1 MADQFVSKYTAAEIE
16 AMLDKIKQDMQI
28 ITYTQTE
35 IETLL
40 EKIENTGA
48 IPTKVGDLTNDSGF
62 ITNTVNNLVN
72 YYTKTETYT
81 KTEIDSAIS
90 AISTGGF
97 VTVSSLPDTDIS
109 TKNIYLVPSTDTS
122 VKNLYDE
129 YINTDGTT
137 NGWELIGT
145 TKVDL
150 TNYVNTTQL
159 SNALSNYVT
168 ATALAG
174 YNYINNATLS
184 ATLSAYVTNNSLTSK
199 LNDYYTKSEIDALL
213 AGSSGGESG
222 SETPT
227 PSQDPEEPTEPTPES
242 EGE

>member
-1 MADQFVSKYTAAEIE
+1 MADQFVSKYTSTEIE
-16 AMLDKIKQDMQI
+16 AMLDKVKQDMQI
-28 ITYTQTE
+28 ITYTQAE

-40 EKIENTGA
+40 GKIESST
-48 IPTKVGDLTNDSGF
+48 IPTKVSDLTNDNGF

-81 KTEIDSAIS
+81 KTEIDNAIS

-97 VTVSSLPDTDIS
+97 VTVSSLPSSDIS
-109 TKNIYLVPSTDTS
+109 TKNIYLVPSTDAS

-129 YINTDGTT
+129 YINTDGTS

-150 TNYVNTTQL
+150 TNYVDTTQL
-159 SNALSNYVT
+159 SNTLANYVT

-174 YNYINNATLS
+174 YNYVTNATLS
-184 ATLSAYVTNNSLTSK
+184 ATLSTYVTNNSLTSK
-199 LNDYYTKSEIDALL
+199 LNNYVTSTSLINTLNTYYTKSEVDALL
-213 AGSSGGESG
+213 AGSSGGESEP
-222 SETPT
+222 ETPT
-227 PSQDPEEPTEPTPES
+227 PEP